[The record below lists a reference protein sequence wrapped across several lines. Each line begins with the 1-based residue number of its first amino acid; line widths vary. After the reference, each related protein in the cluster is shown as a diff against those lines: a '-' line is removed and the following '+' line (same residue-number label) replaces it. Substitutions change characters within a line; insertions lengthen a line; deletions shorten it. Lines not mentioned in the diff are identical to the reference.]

1 MTVKIDSGVVKHVAS
16 LAHLEL
22 SDGEVAYYE
31 TQLKR
36 VLEHMAQLDAMPDPL
51 PKGWRGDTA
60 GEATPERPDVEQPS
74 LTAEEALA
82 QAPKRSESAFIVPR
96 IIE

>member
-1 MTVKIDSGVVKHVAS
+1 MTVKIDSGIVKHVAS

-22 SDGEVAYYE
+22 TDGEVAYYE

-36 VLEHMAQLDAMPDPL
+36 VLEHMAQLDAMPDSL
-51 PKGWRGDTA
+51 AKDWRGDMA
-60 GEATPERPDVEQPS
+60 GEGTPERPDLAHAS
-74 LTAEEALA
+74 LTVDEALA
-82 QAPKRSESAFIVPR
+82 QAPKRSESAFVVPR

>member
-1 MTVKIDSGVVKHVAS
+1 MAVKIDAGVVKHVAG

-22 SDGEVAYYE
+22 TDGEVAYYE

-36 VLEHMAQLDAMPDPL
+36 VLAHMAQLEAMPDPL
-51 PKGWRGDTA
+51 DKGWRGDTT
-60 GEATPERPDVEQPS
+60 GEGTPERSDVAQPS
-74 LTAEEALA
+74 LPIDEALA
-82 QAPKRSESAFIVPR
+82 QAPKRGESAFLVPR

>member
-1 MTVKIDSGVVKHVAS
+1 MTVKIDAGVVKHVAG

-22 SDGEVAYYE
+22 TDDEVSYYE

-36 VLEHMAQLDAMPDPL
+36 VLGHMAQLDAMPDPL
-51 PKGWRGDTA
+51 EKGWRGDTA
-60 GEATPERPDVEQPS
+60 GDGTPERPDRVLSS
-74 LTAEEALA
+74 LSIVEALA
-82 QAPKRSESAFIVPR
+82 QAPKSSESAFCVPR

>member
-1 MTVKIDSGVVKHVAS
+1 MTVKIDADVVKHVAG

-22 SDGEVAYYE
+22 SSDEVAYYE

-36 VLEHMAQLDAMPDPL
+36 VLDHMAQLDAMPDTLEP
-51 PKGWRGDTA
+51 GWRPDTV
-60 GEATPERPDVEQPS
+60 GLATPERPDVASPS
-74 LTAEEALA
+74 LPAEEALA
-82 QAPKRSESAFIVPR
+82 QAPQRGESAFLVPR

>member
-1 MTVKIDSGVVKHVAS
+1 MTVKIDAVVVKHVAG

-22 SDGEVAYYE
+22 TDDEVAYYE

-36 VLEHMAQLDAMPDPL
+36 VLAHMAQLDAMPDPL
-51 PKGWRGDTA
+51 DKAWRGDTT
-60 GEATPERPDVEQPS
+60 GESTPERTDSAQAS
-74 LTAEEALA
+74 LSVEEALA
-82 QAPKRSESAFIVPR
+82 QAPKRGESAFLVPR